1 MDKDHNQMITGNS
14 KLNNNKF
21 LKNSQ
26 YRKNRTTNYQKA
38 KESIITGVK
47 PCIESWCDKHD
58 ATKSSYFDWKKSFG
72 ISN

>member
-1 MDKDHNQMITGNS
+1 MDKDYNQMTIGNS

-21 LKNSQ
+21 LKNAQ

-38 KESIITGVK
+38 KESIITGIK
-47 PCIESWCDKHD
+47 SCIESWCDKYG
-58 ATKSSYFDWKKSFG
+58 ATKSSYFDWKKSFE